1 MALSIISYNYLYKI
15 YVRKNKKDIEM
26 ARPKNTP
33 EKIERMRNSMMDAVI
48 SLLDHVSPEK
58 VSIRMIAEKVGVSH
72 MVFYTY
78 FKDRDEIMQVLIDR
92 EKNRINDNFA
102 NKIEKARQEPVKGVL
117 EELMRDYVDIA
128 RAHPKLFRLFWLDTS
143 GGLGDENSRFNHLE
157 ESFESLAK
165 LLKIGM
171 DKGEFKSRS
180 ARLAAATVMAQVNGP
195 IVLHQCEKLPSDI
208 GCDQLINEI
217 MVAMFAYLES

>member
-1 MALSIISYNYLYKI
+1 
-15 YVRKNKKDIEM
+15 M

-48 SLLDHVSPEK
+48 SLLDEVSPEK

-78 FKDRDEIMQVLIDR
+78 FKDRDEIMQVLVER
-92 EKNRINDNFA
+92 EKKRINDHFA
-102 NKIEKARQEPVKGVL
+102 SKLAKSESASVKTVITELLL
-117 EELMRDYVDIA
+117 EYVETA

-143 GGLGDENSRFNHLE
+143 GRLDDESSRFNHLE
-157 ESFESLAK
+157 ESFSSLSK

-171 DKGEFKSRS
+171 DKGEFVSRP
-180 ARLAAATVMAQVNGP
+180 ARLAGATVMAIINGP
-195 IVLHQCEKLPSDI
+195 IILHQCEKLPDDI
-208 GCDQLINEI
+208 SCEQLIEQI
-217 MVAMFAYLES
+217 LKAIFDYLES

>member
-1 MALSIISYNYLYKI
+1 
-15 YVRKNKKDIEM
+15 M

-78 FKDRDEIMQVLIDR
+78 FKDREEIMQVLVDR
-92 EKNRINDNFA
+92 EKTRVNEHFA
-102 NKIEKARQEPVKGVL
+102 NKLEKAQSESVKLVV
-117 EELMRDYVDIA
+117 EELLRDYVDIA
-128 RAHPKLFRLFWLDTS
+128 RSHPKLFRLFWLDTS
-143 GGLGDENSRFNHLE
+143 GGLNDENSKFNHLE

-165 LLKIGM
+165 LFKIGM
-171 DKGEFKSRS
+171 DKGEFSSRP
-180 ARLAAATVMAQVNGP
+180 ARLAATTTLALVNGP
-195 IVLHQCEKLPSDI
+195 IVLHQCDKLPDDI
-208 GCDQLINEI
+208 SCDELIDEI
-217 MVAMFAYLES
+217 MVAVFAYLES